1 MNESQISVR
10 YAKALFRS
18 ASENQIL
25 EKVYKDMDLLSETCR
40 MKDFQY
46 MLAVPVLQ
54 ASQKSKLVHSIFE
67 KYLSGI
73 SIAMI
78 DLAIINRREIYLPG
92 IARNFGDLYREA
104 RGIRKASLVTAQP
117 VDESSLKGIRELI
130 AKTFAADIELS
141 SAVDGRVIGG
151 FVLTVED
158 RQYDASVAANLEKI
172 KKQLLQTSIEK
183 R

>member
-18 ASENQIL
+18 AYEKQVL
-25 EKVYKDMDLLSETCR
+25 ERVYKDMDLLSETCR

-54 ASQKSKLVHSIFE
+54 ASQKSKLVHMILD
-67 KYLSGI
+67 KYLSGN
-73 SIAMI
+73 SMAMI
-78 DLAIINRREIYLPG
+78 DLVIKNKREIYLPG
-92 IARNFGDLYREA
+92 IARNFGDLYRKA

-117 VDESSLKGIRELI
+117 VDDAAMKGIRELI
-130 AKTFAADIELS
+130 ARTYDTDVELS
-141 SAVDGRVIGG
+141 SAVERDVIGG

-158 RQYDASVAANLEKI
+158 RQYDASVATNLEKI

-183 R
+183 K

>member
-18 ASENQIL
+18 ASEKQIL
-25 EKVYKDMDLLSETCR
+25 EQVYRDMDLLSETCN

-54 ASQKSKLVHSIFE
+54 ASQKSKLIHSIFE

-78 DLAIINRREIYLPG
+78 DLVIINKREIYLPG
-92 IARNFGDLYREA
+92 IARNFGDLYRQA
-104 RGIRKASLVTAQP
+104 RGIRKASLVTARP
-117 VDESSLKGIRELI
+117 VDKSAIQGIRELI
-130 AKTFAADIELS
+130 SRKFASDIELS
-141 SAVDGRVIGG
+141 SAVDKHVIGG